1 MTRRPECS
9 VLTSGHCS
17 VGVWTRPRT
26 DVTRDYHEAPAGGQ
40 HGIFRH
46 NLHIL
51 VQCLGR
57 GRNFK
62 DCRWM
67 GFVGPGC
74 WQGRFQSRNL
84 CNECHRVRTDSLYRV
99 CDILS
104 NFLYLKAIQK
114 SHLMVIVK
122 MPVTLTLCIAKIIL
136 WLAKLD
142 PGL

>member
-1 MTRRPECS
+1 M
-9 VLTSGHCS
+9 LTSGHCS

-26 DVTRDYHEAPAGGQ
+26 DVTRDYHEAPPGGQ

-67 GFVGPGC
+67 GFVGPGILRGLVV
-74 WQGRFQSRNL
+74 GREDSSPGICAMNVTGSGQIPCIGFVISYLISCTLKQSR
-84 CNECHRVRTDSLYRV
+84 
-99 CDILS
+99 
-104 NFLYLKAIQK
+104 K
-114 SHLMVIVK
+114 VI
-122 MPVTLTLCIAKIIL
+122 
-136 WLAKLD
+136 
-142 PGL
+142 